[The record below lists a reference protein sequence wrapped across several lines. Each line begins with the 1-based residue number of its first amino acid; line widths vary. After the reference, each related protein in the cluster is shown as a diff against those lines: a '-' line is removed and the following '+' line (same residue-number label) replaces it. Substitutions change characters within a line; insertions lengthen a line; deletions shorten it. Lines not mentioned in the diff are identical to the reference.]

1 MKKKFLSMLLAL
13 SLCLGLFA
21 ACGDSQSVEEISV
34 ASGGETVEV
43 SMPASED
50 TAPTPIEASE
60 RESESATVPE
70 ETAIT
75 LPLTT
80 EPAEVTVWYAGS
92 PNQMPYLEG
101 GTYTNTVANKAVSE
115 ATGIDITFTT
125 VSNESAV
132 DSFNL
137 MIASNDLPDIIDSF
151 TNFYTLGM
159 DYAVNEEEIVY
170 DLAPYLEESVPN
182 YYRILEEN
190 PDVKRDV
197 TTDTGIIG
205 GIYTLTTGN
214 AYNGQGL
221 SIRSDMLEAVG
232 AEIPV
237 TYDEFEETIKSIYDQ
252 TGVQG
257 ALIYKN
263 FFGQYF
269 AGGFGTYAKLTTSPD
284 INYPI
289 YQVDGQVTFAP
300 LTEEYREYITTMQR
314 WYQEKVIYQDYY
326 VYSNPGELEGVI
338 TSGAASVAM
347 GSGSELET
355 RNADADYE
363 WLPMTDLLKQKGDII
378 HTGTAPYEEG
388 DITISKIEVI
398 TTQCSDLDLVLSLFN
413 YMFSEKGSM
422 LASYGVEN
430 ETFVYDDVGKPA
442 LTDLIMKDE
451 NIGANQAVELH
462 LTTVASLIDATRTA
476 SAVTQYQKDCCDLW
490 TSNMDDAY
498 TLDASVLALKTEEA
512 DTINRVSGDIVTY
525 LEESN
530 VKFITGVLNTD
541 SDFDAFI
548 ETLKD
553 MGIQDMIDAYQ
564 AAYDRYLAR

>member
-21 ACGDSQSVEEISV
+21 ACGDSQSAEEISV
-34 ASGGETVEV
+34 ASGRETVEV
-43 SMPASED
+43 STPVSED

-60 RESESATVPE
+60 RESETATVPE

-137 MIASNDLPDIIDSF
+137 MMASNDLPDIIDSF

-170 DLAPYLEESVPN
+170 NLAPYLEESVPN

-237 TYDEFEETIKSIYDQ
+237 TYDEFEETVKSIYDQ

-289 YQVDGQVTFAP
+289 YQVDGRVTFAP

-363 WLPMTDLLKQKGDII
+363 WLPMTDLVKQKGDII
-378 HTGTAPYEEG
+378 HTGTVPYEEG

-430 ETFVYDDVGKPA
+430 ETFVYDDVGKPT

-530 VKFITGVLNTD
+530 VKFITGALNTA